1 MSIDDTKNEENRRD
15 KQMVDNKI
23 YNVGIYTRLSKE
35 DGTPEE
41 SVSIET
47 QKNYLID
54 YVKKQGWQVTKI
66 YVDDGYSGTN
76 FNRPDFQRMK
86 KDIED
91 GIINCVVTKD
101 LSRLGRNYL
110 DTGFYLEVFFP
121 EHNIRY
127 ISVNDGVDTLNR
139 TAMDITPFR
148 NILNEMYATDVSVKI
163 KSAQKTR
170 FEQGKYMGS
179 VAPYGYKKD
188 PNDKNHLVI
197 DENVS
202 QNVRLIFDLALQ
214 GMGVERIRTYL
225 TNNKIIKPSAYYTK
239 IGIKGFEKGA
249 ESGEYNWTM
258 GGVRFILRNPVYAG
272 NISGYKRIKV
282 SMKSKKRISKLPE
295 EWKVVYNTHEGIVTQ
310 EEFNLVQKL
319 ITSRRR
325 KESDRGFE
333 NVFSGVI
340 KCADCGYAMCATSA
354 NRRKR
359 PDIIDCIQYACNS
372 YNMYGNKNCSS
383 HNIEARTL
391 FNIVIKDINNYA
403 TMALEDEKIV
413 KKLQNQLS
421 IVSNNEIK
429 KYQKEMKK
437 LDKRLGEL
445 DRLFNCLYEDKVFE
459 RITERNFEMMSDKYQ
474 KEQNEITEKLNKIK
488 EEMHEQEKNNK
499 GTIDFIN
506 LIQQYQGIT
515 KLDAKIVNSLID
527 RIEVSE
533 RYQDENGKIKQN
545 VKIYYKF
552 VGTLND
558 INYYIQELPPY
569 LPKRTCKVCG
579 KNYQPNSNIQRYCP
593 ECRKEL
599 KKKRGA
605 EAKRKWREKK
615 KAEIQAT
622 KSE

>member
-1 MSIDDTKNEENRRD
+1 MMDI
-15 KQMVDNKI
+15 KI
-23 YNVGIYTRLSKE
+23 YSVGIYTRLSKE

-66 YVDDGYSGTN
+66 YADDGYSGTN

-86 KDIED
+86 KDIEN
-91 GIINCVVTKD
+91 GIIDCVITKD

-163 KSAQKTR
+163 KSAKKTR

-188 PNDKNHLVI
+188 PNDKNHLII
-197 DENVS
+197 DEDVS
-202 QNVRLIFDLALQ
+202 KNVRLIFDLALQ
-214 GMGVERIRTYL
+214 GMGVEKIRTYL
-225 TNNKIIKPSAYYTK
+225 TNNKIIKPSSYLTK

-249 ESGEYNWTM
+249 ESGEYNWTV
-258 GGVRFILRNPVYAG
+258 GGVRFVLRNPVYAG

-282 SMKSKKRISKLPE
+282 SMKSEKRISRLPE

-310 EEFNLVQKL
+310 EEFNLVQRL

-325 KESDRGFE
+325 TDSNRGFE
-333 NVFSGVI
+333 NIFSGVI

-372 YNMYGNKNCSS
+372 YNMYGNKNCTS

-391 FNIVIKDINNYA
+391 FNIVIKDINEYA

-429 KYQKEMKK
+429 SLQKEIKK
-437 LDKRLGEL
+437 LNKRLGEL

-459 RITERNFEMMSDKYQ
+459 RITERNFEIMSDKYQ
-474 KEQNEITEKLNKIK
+474 KEQNEITEKINKIN
-488 EEMHEQEKNNK
+488 EELDKQEKNNK
-499 GTIDFIN
+499 GTIDFIK

-533 RYQDENGKIKQN
+533 RYQDEKGKIKQN

-552 VGTLND
+552 VGTLNN

-579 KNYQPNSNIQRYCP
+579 KEYQPNSNVQKYCP
-593 ECRKEL
+593 ECIKEQ
-599 KKKRGA
+599 KKKRGT

-622 KSE
+622 KSA